1 MAKLKYYKSKMKIS
15 VIQKTK
21 AMINY
26 WCFAFYI
33 DTSLKVKLSEVGYIA
48 LIFKPFCY
56 FFYLIDKKK

>member
-1 MAKLKYYKSKMKIS
+1 MKIS